1 MFPPDDPLYALH
13 ADAALA
19 SGWPRLRV
27 LASSEAE
34 LQRAETHLVAVVGPL
49 PQADHIEPFDAHD
62 PAEPW
67 ELRVDLPGLAPAR
80 WPTVSAAM
88 GPWEHELTPGA
99 PPEVTT
105 ADDTGLR
112 LVEWVDGGG
121 LAARMPVAVDHGA
134 VRLDIRRRPDAV
146 GADDLARI
154 EAQLAEALHR
164 HSPRLR
170 LISDRGHDTVTPVVH
185 RTSGR
190 PGLELCFD
198 PEGFAG
204 TDGDT
209 VLTLRRAAVAALADV
224 VRARAD
230 ATTLRLAPD
239 PHFELPLGSLSLLAW
254 VVAPHG
260 DPLPGDAPLLD
271 ARVPAPRALQ
281 ALLQAGGQM
290 AHDVEVQVLA
300 DADAALE
307 LIAASGAPWRG
318 HVPRWVPTA
327 DGWRFA
333 TTWRAPLSPHRA
345 AQLEGG
351 TLDREG
357 LLAWLAALHGDAV
370 LVEGVGGWCV
380 PLDDAGF
387 AVVDLARAV
396 AAPVLVVAGDRL
408 GVLNHTVLT
417 LRALRAD
424 GLTPAAVALNRG
436 VGDPGDPSRATN
448 LHDLR
453 ELLDIPVVP
462 VPTLPDLSIPT
473 LADAGEALCD
483 ALGGPPAW

>member
-1 MFPPDDPLYALH
+1 M
-13 ADAALA
+13 
-19 SGWPRLRV
+19 

-333 TTWRAPLSPHRA
+333 TTWRAPLGPDLLSLLEQLPTPWRVVPGALVGLEEDDDTLIRSVVWGRERPAVRVRDAVRDRDYEPQAEVRPPTADDAPLMAAALPALQHLLGPAALQPTPDGQPPVQAVADGPHRGLR
-345 AQLEGG
+345 LE
-351 TLDREG
+351 LPN
-357 LLAWLAALHGDAV
+357 AALPRAH
-370 LVEGVGGWCV
+370 
-380 PLDDAGF
+380 
-387 AVVDLARAV
+387 DLLEHLAS
-396 AAPVLVVAGDRL
+396 APVGAPWIDWSCPRRG
-408 GVLNHTVLT
+408 G
-417 LRALRAD
+417 LRVWLWHPTSAD
-424 GLTPAAVALNRG
+424 TPR
-436 VGDPGDPSRATN
+436 RW
-448 LHDLR
+448 R
-453 ELLDIPVVP
+453 
-462 VPTLPDLSIPT
+462 
-473 LADAGEALCD
+473 
-483 ALGGPPAW
+483 